1 MLSWW
6 RSNRLLITFCKKDGP
21 KFFSFGLF
29 YYIYTVINK
38 KNMEHYFDIEV
49 LADRYEEEQALLQ
62 ELAEE
67 LSEV

>member
-1 MLSWW
+1 
-6 RSNRLLITFCKKDGP
+6 
-21 KFFSFGLF
+21 
-29 YYIYTVINK
+29 
-38 KNMEHYFDIEV
+38 MEHYFDIEV